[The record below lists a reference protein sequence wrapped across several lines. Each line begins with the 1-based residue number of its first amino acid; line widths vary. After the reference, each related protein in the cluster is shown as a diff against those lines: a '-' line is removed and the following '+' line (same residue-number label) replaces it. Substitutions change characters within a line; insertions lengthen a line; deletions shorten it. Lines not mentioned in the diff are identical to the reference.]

1 MAILAYLSNYLSL
14 SDTMRDINVNK
25 ELSVIVIP
33 DKVLVHETKM
43 TLKIGK
49 EVGSNIYKRVA
60 NDDYYAIAVAVKEDN
75 AEGLYSESD
84 LYNVGTLIKINNIKS
99 MRDFYQIM
107 VEIVER
113 VEIEELIPEGAN
125 YRASYRLIP
134 DIIDLDSENQKEILD
149 HIKYLVSEISQNFK
163 GSKAYVEQ
171 VNKFDDIT
179 KVIGYVYPYM
189 RLSIFEEQE
198 LLEIRSLK
206 EKSLKFLDILIDQK
220 ESIKFQM
227 EMAAK
232 FNEEMNK
239 NHRANML
246 KEQLKAIQEELND
259 TEGRSGKKDY
269 RDLIEESNMPEEV
282 KEAALD
288 EVLKLERQGPHSSE
302 ESVIRNY
309 LDLLTTLPW
318 GKSKIK
324 DIDIGAARK
333 LLDEEHYGLEKVK
346 DRIIQHLTV
355 MKLKQNKQGS
365 ILLLVG
371 PPGTGKTSLG
381 KSIAEVLG
389 REYVRISLG
398 GVKDEAEIRGHR
410 RTYLGALPGRI
421 IQGMKRAGETN
432 PVFILDEVDKLMAA
446 YNGDPAS
453 ALLEVLDPEQ
463 NDSFSDHYL
472 DLPYDLSDVF
482 FIATANSLRDI
493 PGPLRDRMEIIEIG
507 SYTSH
512 EKFRIAKDHLISIVL
527 EEHGLDETQLQID
540 DEALKTI
547 IEKYTREAGVRGIKR
562 QLSAVARVASEKIVV
577 GKVDLPYVVKEDMLY
592 EILGHELTQYHRAGK
607 NNPPGVVTG
616 LAWTPVGGDILFIEG
631 AFMPGTG
638 KLTLTGQLGDVMKE
652 SAKISQTLIRSRL
665 AFNLKKAEFEKKD
678 LHIHVPSGAIP
689 KDGPS
694 AGVALL
700 STIASLVTGHEVD
713 PKLAMTGEISLR
725 GAVLPVGGIK
735 EKVIAA
741 HRAGIERIILP
752 KENLKDLDDVPK
764 DVKDEIKFIP
774 VDTVED
780 VIKETIGIE
789 LPKPMML
796 EMTSDHVPGG
806 AGV

>member
-1 MAILAYLSNYLSL
+1 MN
-14 SDTMRDINVNK
+14 INN

-33 DKVLVHETKM
+33 DKVLIHETKM

-49 EVGSNIYKRVA
+49 KVGSKIYQRVTKD
-60 NDDYYAIAVAVKEDN
+60 NFYAIALAVKEDN
-75 AEGLYSESD
+75 IEGLYSESD
-84 LYNVGTLIKINNIKS
+84 LYNVGTLIKIDSIKS

-107 VEIVER
+107 VEIVDR
-113 VEIEELIPEGAN
+113 VEIEELIPEGVN
-125 YRASYRLIP
+125 FRATYRLVP
-134 DIIDLDSENQKEILD
+134 DIVDLEPANQKEILD

-163 GSKAYVEQ
+163 GSKTYVEQ
-171 VNKFDDIT
+171 INKLNDIT

-189 RLSIFEEQE
+189 RLSIYEQQE

-259 TEGRSGKKDY
+259 TEGTGGKKDY
-269 RDLIEESNMPEEV
+269 RELIEKANMPKEV
-282 KEAALD
+282 KEVALE

-302 ESVIRNY
+302 ENVIRNY

-318 GKSKIK
+318 GKSEIK
-324 DIDIGAARK
+324 DIDIGSARK

-421 IQGMKRAGETN
+421 IQGMKRAGEKN

-472 DLPYDLSDVF
+472 DVPYDLSDVF
-482 FIATANSLRDI
+482 FIATANSLRGI
-493 PGPLRDRMEIIEIG
+493 PGPLIDRMEIIEIG

-512 EKFRIAKDHLISIVL
+512 EKFNIAKDHLIATVL

-562 QLSAVARVASEKIVV
+562 QLSAVARVVSEKIVV
-577 GKVDLPYVVKEDMLY
+577 GKVDIPYVVKNDMLY
-592 EILGHELTQYHRAGK
+592 DILGHELTQYDLAGK

-631 AFMPGTG
+631 AFMPGNG

-652 SAKISQTLIRSRL
+652 SAKISQSLIRSRL
-665 AFNLKKAEFEKKD
+665 AFNLKSVEFDKKD
-678 LHIHVPSGAIP
+678 LHIHVPSGSIP

-700 STIASLVTGHEVD
+700 TTIASLVTGHEVD

-764 DVKDEIKFIP
+764 DVRDEIKFIP

-789 LPKPMML
+789 LPKPMLL
-796 EMTSDHVPGG
+796 EMTTDHVPGG
-806 AGV
+806 AGL